1 MRFYSHI
8 VFGVLALL
16 AAAMPL
22 RPCLAQVG
30 HDELKGFWQKGD
42 ARNWDRE
49 VNPNSSVAVSYHNYP
64 SVVDKVKE
72 QEAERQKL
80 LAQQKQ
86 QKSAENQANPAEA
99 REVTKDPQSAQE
111 TPPPA
116 STPLSRDEILAKF
129 GAPDAPQLIR
139 AQKDSPPAMQGLF
152 EALNSGDKELAWQYA
167 VALAR
172 RQAEMQN
179 VVSKATDYQMLAME
193 AIGIRPPSQL
203 PDNGEAVDPTRAE
216 LNEFI
221 ERTRQQELQK
231 RVVIDPSSLGEEGLS
246 EQALSE
252 QALGAQ
258 GIPVAD
264 PRARNARAALKT
276 PQIPIDPE
284 GKVKVLIFFDEKSK
298 DSKEMAEAIRPLR
311 ERLKGDPNVAVLGLT
326 KRTYT
331 QAGLKLRGAE
341 LSFPFPLLSGEA
353 LALELR
359 IQSYPTF
366 VFLAVS
372 TKQTYRIE
380 GVPSLEEI
388 ERTVRVMKGGRG

>member
-16 AAAMPL
+16 AAAAPL
-22 RPCLAQVG
+22 RPCMAQAG

-49 VNPNSSVAVSYHNYP
+49 VNPNSSIAVSYHNYP
-64 SVVDKVKE
+64 SVVDQVKE
-72 QEAERQKL
+72 QAAERQKL

-86 QKSAENQANPAEA
+86 QKSGENPANQANPAEA
-99 REVTKDPQSAQE
+99 REFTKDASSAQE
-111 TPPPA
+111 PPPPA

-203 PDNGEAVDPTRAE
+203 PDDGEAVDPTRAE

-231 RVVIDPSSLGEEGLS
+231 RVAIDPSGLGEEGLNV
-246 EQALSE
+246 QAPS
-252 QALGAQ
+252 GQ
-258 GIPVAD
+258 GVPLAA
-264 PRARNARAALKT
+264 PSTARAALKT

-298 DSKEMAEAIRPLR
+298 DSKDMAEAIRPLR

-372 TKQTYRIE
+372 TKQTYRLE
-380 GVPSLEEI
+380 GVPSIDEI
-388 ERTVRVMKGGRG
+388 ERTVKIMKGGMSQ